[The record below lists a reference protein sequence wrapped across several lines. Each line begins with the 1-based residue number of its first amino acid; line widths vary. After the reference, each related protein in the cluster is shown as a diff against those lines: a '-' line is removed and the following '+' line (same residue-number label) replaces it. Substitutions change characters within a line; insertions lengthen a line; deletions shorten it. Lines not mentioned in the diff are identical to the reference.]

1 MSIQQTPRADAGFIE
16 RLVPHRLQI
25 AVGVIVFGLV
35 VLKAIPITAY
45 VLYRRDESVPLAT
58 VYWGGLLSVFVWVV
72 GLIFALL
79 FYNRK
84 VDAQREADRLRIMLL
99 ILAGGAGALTALFG
113 LALPFSTQQF
123 RDVFAGGL
131 EQWRKHLGMLLNVT
145 AALLGGLFLIFAG
158 MQLARTWERSH
169 GSMRR
174 LLYGYNAV
182 FSSVLVIVILLLV
195 NVLSY
200 APVKP
205 FSLFAQTSDWTQ
217 SRIYSLSDSSKNFLH
232 EMKEPVKVYVLQRSN
247 SRIAMETETLLNNC
261 RAVNPR
267 ISWEMLSPDI
277 NQQEVIELIRKYQLP
292 DPLGLLVLY
301 GTEPN
306 VSHEFIK
313 NSDLF
318 ALPSQGMMRGEQAP
332 SDRFIFKGEG
342 ALMKALRYL
351 AEGKSRATVYFT
363 QGHGELELSE
373 RNPFQAARGEWSAS
387 KLRAELE
394 RRNYQV
400 RPLKIDPDFKQ
411 FPEDADVVV
420 VAGPTQ
426 KWPDNGVQALRD
438 YLQGTGRKKPGRAVV
453 CVGIVEEGGSM
464 AAIGL
469 EPVLAEHNVRLGNE
483 RLLAVQSFISPPS
496 PTAILAATNPA
507 SNNPVARAFFQEG
520 RSPTKFVLQDA
531 RSVQAGPANPNMPSR
546 WTTET
551 LLVAFED
558 QFVVGEA
565 NLKASPRDV
574 IRDLRGKPEELRKR
588 LLPPPVPLGV
598 SVSESS
604 SNMPQDMAHAGLN
617 RGGEP
622 RLIVIGDA
630 RWIADP
636 IFDTR
641 FGIDHGDLFASGLSW
656 LRGQSDIGS
665 GPEDTDKERVAYQ
678 PAIAPGSGLR
688 VLFLPGFLLILA
700 VVTMGLG
707 VWVVRRR

>member
-1 MSIQQTPRADAGFIE
+1 MSIQQTPRAGAGFIE
-16 RLVPHRLQI
+16 NVVPYRVPLAYGLI
-25 AVGVIVFGLV
+25 AAGLA
-35 VLKAIPITAY
+35 LTAIPIVGYWKYGWAEAAAVIVWG
-45 VLYRRDESVPLAT
+45 VLLA
-58 VYWGGLLSVFVWVV
+58 LLTLVI
-72 GLIFALL
+72 GLIYGFVIPPDS
-79 FYNRK
+79 NT
-84 VDAQREADRLRIMLL
+84 QREADRVRTMLL
-99 ILAGGAGALTALFG
+99 LFTGGAGAATALLG
-113 LALPFSTQQF
+113 LVLPFSTAQY

-131 EQWRKHLGMLLNVT
+131 EQWRQHRGMLAGVT

-158 MQLARTWERSH
+158 MQLARNWERSH

-200 APVKP
+200 APVRP
-205 FSLFAQTSDWTQ
+205 FSLFAQTGDWTQ
-217 SRIYSLSDSSKNFLH
+217 SRIYSLSDSSKNFLRDL
-232 EMKEPVKVYVLQRSN
+232 KEPVKIYVLLSGN
-247 SRIAMETETLLNNC
+247 DRITSEVETLLNNC

-267 ISWEMLSPDI
+267 ISWEMLSRDL
-277 NQQEVIELIRKYQLP
+277 NQQELIDLIRKYQLP
-292 DPLGLLVLY
+292 DPMGLLVLY

-313 NSDLF
+313 RGDLF
-318 ALPSQGMMRGEQAP
+318 TLPSQGMMRGEQAP
-332 SDRFIFKGEG
+332 SDRFVFKGEG

-363 QGHGELELSE
+363 QGHGELDLSE
-373 RNPFQAARGEWSAS
+373 KNPFQAARGEWSAGR
-387 KLRAELE
+387 LRSELE

-400 RPLKIDPDFKQ
+400 KPLKIDPDLKQ

-426 KWPDNGVQALRD
+426 KWPDNGVKALRD
-438 YLQGTGRKKPGRAVV
+438 YLQGAGRKKPGRAVL
-453 CVGIVEEGGSM
+453 CVGIVEEGSSM
-464 AAIGL
+464 APIGL
-469 EPVLAEHNVRLGNE
+469 EPVLAEYNVRLGNE
-483 RLLAVQSFISPPS
+483 RLLAVQSFVNPRYTS
-496 PTAILAATNPA
+496 ILAATNPA

-520 RSPTKFVLQDA
+520 RSPTKFVLPDA
-531 RSVQAGPANPNMPSR
+531 RSVQAGAVNPNMPSR
-546 WTTET
+546 WTTES

-558 QFVVGEA
+558 QLVIGEA
-565 NLKASPRDV
+565 NLKASPGDV
-574 IRDLRGKPEELRKR
+574 VRDLIRKPEELRKR
-588 LLPPPVPLGV
+588 LLPSPVPLGV
-598 SVSESS
+598 TVSESS

-622 RLIVIGDA
+622 RLIVVGDA

-636 IFDTR
+636 ILDTR
-641 FGIDHGDLFASGLSW
+641 FGIDHGDLFASCLSW